1 VIRVEEGSRV
11 RRGELVIRLDNA
23 EVVAKVAR
31 LGRLEA
37 GMLADTVIVT
47 D

>member
-1 VIRVEEGSRV
+1 MIQ
-11 RRGELVIRLDNA
+11 LDDA
-23 EVVAKVAR
+23 EVVAEVAW

-37 GMLADTVIVT
+37 GLLADAVIAT

>member
-11 RRGELVIRLDNA
+11 RRGDLVIRLDA
-23 EVVAKVAR
+23 EVVAEVAR

-37 GMLADTVIVT
+37 GMRADAVIAT